1 MFTKGETVYADAYK
15 YLRHK
20 TENIIALSVKGS
32 ADNYDELPMNEP
44 FDVEIVGSMVFWH
57 NRNFANI
64 LADLTKDSV
73 KTSIIKS
80 RYNNDDQ
87 LAILLNK
94 DEDEK
99 GVMYYRKMQE
109 WREFAACVAQM
120 VSNKEI
126 LFNDLELNNIL

>member
-1 MFTKGETVYADAYK
+1 MFTKEITVYADAYK

-32 ADNYDELPMNEP
+32 ADDYEELPMNVP
-44 FDVEIVGSMVFWH
+44 LDIEISESMIFWN
-57 NRNFANI
+57 NRMFANI
-64 LADLTKDSV
+64 PETLTKDAV

-80 RYNNDDQ
+80 RYSNDDQ

-99 GVMYYRKMQE
+99 GNMYYQKMQE
-109 WREFAACVAQM
+109 WREFAAFIADTVFG
-120 VSNKEI
+120 SK
-126 LFNDLELNNIL
+126 